1 MNSDEIFKNDFL
13 NCRFNKKD
21 ICKVELYELVFS
33 EEYFQ
38 VIYLKDAV
46 GFVFEDEFLDFS
58 DGNVIKLIEFDENN
72 IKNNDPGVYALYPVK
87 LYDERGKI
95 SPIDVL
101 CDMEN
106 GVNEEPLKK
115 VKEEEEEV
123 LEKMKDSVL
132 DSYEKVSLEYIGN
145 SNSLHKLGLNSKKL
159 EDAAGKQILDVLGL
173 RDYEVI
179 YTSGNAESFSTIF
192 LNTKDKVWTDNEDI
206 NDIGIEMGLD
216 VSFLG
221 DYSLDKEKCFVS
233 TRNEENSFGKFNHID
248 ISLDNSYS
256 RLNDFDFITIE
267 DDIPFFGVLLKK
279 KILILC
285 LLLMVVRVLL
295 SIEVERQ
302 RLL

>member
-1 MNSDEIFKNDFL
+1 
-13 NCRFNKKD
+13 
-21 ICKVELYELVFS
+21 
-33 EEYFQ
+33 
-38 VIYLKDAV
+38 
-46 GFVFEDEFLDFS
+46 
-58 DGNVIKLIEFDENN
+58 
-72 IKNNDPGVYALYPVK
+72 
-87 LYDERGKI
+87 
-95 SPIDVL
+95 
-101 CDMEN
+101 
-106 GVNEEPLKK
+106 
-115 VKEEEEEV
+115 
-123 LEKMKDSVL
+123 MKDSVL

-279 KILILC
+279 KNIDIVPLVNGGKSSTKYRSGTAATPLIVSFAKLVK
-285 LLLMVVRVLL
+285 LKYKK
-295 SIEVERQ
+295 
-302 RLL
+302 

>member
-115 VKEEEEEV
+115 VKRRGRRGFR
-123 LEKMKDSVL
+123 K
-132 DSYEKVSLEYIGN
+132 
-145 SNSLHKLGLNSKKL
+145 
-159 EDAAGKQILDVLGL
+159 
-173 RDYEVI
+173 
-179 YTSGNAESFSTIF
+179 
-192 LNTKDKVWTDNEDI
+192 NE
-206 NDIGIEMGLD
+206 
-216 VSFLG
+216 
-221 DYSLDKEKCFVS
+221 
-233 TRNEENSFGKFNHID
+233 R
-248 ISLDNSYS
+248 
-256 RLNDFDFITIE
+256 
-267 DDIPFFGVLLKK
+267 
-279 KILILC
+279 
-285 LLLMVVRVLL
+285 
-295 SIEVERQ
+295 
-302 RLL
+302 